1 MYTENYKTLM
11 KEIKENTNGWRDILG
26 FWVGRIDTLKM
37 TVLPNV
43 IYRFSA
49 VLIKLP
55 MAYFTEIEQQ

>member
-1 MYTENYKTLM
+1 M

-55 MAYFTEIEQQ
+55 IAYFTEIEQQ